1 MTNLQDI
8 LADGAL
14 SRVLLSFK
22 ETTGIAARVMSPDGD
37 LALAPTA
44 WEDCSFCSLVRA
56 SGEGRRR
63 CAASYARAAQQASS
77 IGELYIF
84 QCHAGLICWAA
95 PLVAGG
101 ELLGSVL
108 CGQVT
113 MWQPDDFFVDEATRR
128 TGDLGIDPGQLESA
142 AARLEQ
148 VSPRRVQSA
157 AELLFAIATYIV
169 QSEDLALKQRNE
181 IYLQQRL
188 LGEAI
193 QERKRLEQ
201 ELNAKAPS
209 SAWGM
214 FSPRQERELMGAVR
228 SGRRNDA
235 KRMLNELLAD
245 IFLTQP
251 TRLDIIKARL
261 LELAVFLSRAAIE
274 AGAEP
279 QLMLGLNYEAVQKL
293 SHLESFEDVCFW
305 IVDVLDKF
313 LDGTASAP
321 ESNSGLVR
329 ECIRF
334 MHDNLDAKLTVADI
348 AARVHLSP
356 SRLSHL
362 FKEETRMS
370 VMDYL
375 LKARL
380 DDAKRLL
387 ASPGISVA
395 QAAEQVGFA
404 DPAHFS
410 RCFKRAEGIPPSA
423 YRQRVMI
430 AE

>member
-14 SRVLLSFK
+14 ARVLLSFK
-22 ETTGIAARVMSPDGD
+22 ETTGIAARVVSLDGD

-44 WEDCSFCSLVRA
+44 WEDCAFCSLVRG
-56 SGEGRRR
+56 SNEGRRR
-63 CAASYARAAQQASS
+63 CAASYARAARQASS

-101 ELLGSVL
+101 ELLGSIL
-108 CGQVT
+108 CGQVV
-113 MWQPDDFFVDEATRR
+113 MWEPDDFFIDEAARR
-128 TGDLGIDPGQLESA
+128 IRDLDIDLERLGSA
-142 AARLEQ
+142 AALLEQ
-148 VSPRRVQSA
+148 VAPRRVQSA
-157 AELLFAIATYIV
+157 AELLFAMATYIV
-169 QSEDLALKQRNE
+169 RSEDLALRQRNE
-181 IYLQQRL
+181 IYRQQRL

-193 QERKRLEQ
+193 QERKRLED
-201 ELNAKAPS
+201 ELSLKAPTP
-209 SAWGM
+209 ARGM
-214 FSPRQERELMGAVR
+214 YSPLQERELMSAVR
-228 SGRRNDA
+228 SGRRTDA

-251 TRLDIIKARL
+251 ARLDIIKARL
-261 LELAVFLSRAAIE
+261 LELAVFLSRATVE

-279 QLMLGLNYEAVQKL
+279 QLILGLNYEAVQRL
-293 SHLESFEDVCFW
+293 SRLESFEDVCFW
-305 IVDVLDKF
+305 IVDVLDNF
-313 LDGTASAP
+313 LDAAASAP
-321 ESNSGLVR
+321 ESDSGLVR

-334 MHDNLDAKLTVADI
+334 MHDNLGAKLTVADI

-362 FKEETRMS
+362 FKEETGMS

-387 ASPGISVA
+387 ASPGITIA
-395 QAAEQVGFA
+395 QAAEEVGFT